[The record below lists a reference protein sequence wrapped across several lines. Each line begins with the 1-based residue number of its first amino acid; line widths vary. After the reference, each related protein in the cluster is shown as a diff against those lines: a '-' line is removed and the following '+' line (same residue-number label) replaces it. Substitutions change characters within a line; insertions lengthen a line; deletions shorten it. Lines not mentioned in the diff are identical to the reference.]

1 MRFYEVVTPLRAHL
15 AELSVKRGTM
25 TEELDTHR
33 TQMKALMEVLH
44 THTTTSI
51 NLCVSVT
58 VECSCS
64 KPYRVLVGTHNYIYS
79 FYFLSLNCQE
89 QTHLKTITPPDGV
102 QSQVYS

>member
-44 THTTTSI
+44 THTTTSLYLHLYDTLI
-51 NLCVSVT
+51 FVFQLLSNVCAANLIVCLWAHIITYT
-58 VECSCS
+58 VF
-64 KPYRVLVGTHNYIYS
+64 I
-79 FYFLSLNCQE
+79 FSL
-89 QTHLKTITPPDGV
+89 
-102 QSQVYS
+102 